1 MPREFKYEVLDR
13 FATLSSTESATGN
26 VYSKEL
32 NLISYNDADGVY
44 DIRNWTTM
52 TDDSR
57 RMGKG
62 ITLNRDELKAL
73 RDALNDLDDLNE

>member
-32 NLISYNDADGVY
+32 NLISYNDGNGVY
-44 DIRNWTTM
+44 DIRNWTTA
-52 TDDSR
+52 TDDTR

-62 ITLNRDELKAL
+62 ITLNLEELKAL
-73 RDALNDLDDLNE
+73 RDALNELEDLND